1 MDLVFARGVFFLSL
15 LSEPHKSSSHP
26 FLVKA

>member
-1 MDLVFARGVFFLSL
+1 MDLVFARGVFLCFLSE
-15 LSEPHKSSSHP
+15 SYKSSLRP